1 MPPKLIVPSK
11 KKKPMPAVQE
21 PPVPPIPPPATL
33 RLATSE
39 EMSNVTTRLPDD
51 LFTKILQFMP
61 PVELKKYKR
70 GTGAFGYAARHLIKK
85 SVNAMEKAIIRVV
98 NEPIRK
104 QSSVASADFIMMNGR
119 KYSVVRQLNPSVRI
133 LGGPTIA
140 HLMIASDPHDGG
152 QFVETYTLSG
162 TDNDVVSII
171 DNLIKIMEGFEE
183 TPYDIVKVSYTV
195 IEM

>member
-11 KKKPMPAVQE
+11 KKKPVPAVQE
-21 PPVPPIPPPATL
+21 PPVPPIPPATL
-33 RLATSE
+33 RLATTE
-39 EMSNVTTRLPDD
+39 EMSNVTTRLPDE

-70 GTGAFGYAARHLIKK
+70 GTGAFGYAARHLIKT

-98 NEPIRK
+98 NEPIRN
-104 QSSVASADFIMMNGR
+104 QSSVASADFIMINGR

-133 LGGPTIA
+133 LGGPTTA

-152 QFVETYTLSG
+152 QFVETYTLTG
-162 TDNDVVSII
+162 TDDVVASIV
-171 DNLIKIMEGFEE
+171 DDLIKIMEGFGEA
-183 TPYDIVKVSYTV
+183 PYDIVKVSYTV